1 MAWRNGAGLTMELA
15 SDPPGGGSSAD
26 FTWRVSL
33 AEVTEDCAFS
43 VFPNVD
49 RTILLVEGSMLSLQ
63 LPGIEHTLTPY
74 EPFHFDGG
82 LEVSCR
88 VSGPTRDLNIMTR
101 RGQANATVSVEKLSA
116 DQAPLTIAKADPL
129 VIVCL
134 DGSATLQTA
143 DTSVAMGPGDVAELE
158 ESLRVWGNGHL
169 AVVHLETLVHAR

>member
-1 MAWRNGAGLTMELA
+1 VAWRNGAGLTTELA

-26 FTWRVSL
+26 FTWRVSM

-49 RTILLVEGSMLSLQ
+49 RTIVLVEGSMLSLQ

-74 EPFHFDGG
+74 EPFRFDGG
-82 LEVSCR
+82 VEVSCQ

-101 RGQANATVSVEKLSA
+101 RGQANATVTVEKLQA
-116 DQAPLTIAKADPL
+116 APLAIARADPL

-143 DTSVAMGPGDVAELE
+143 DTSVTMGPGDVAELE
-158 ESLRVWGNGHL
+158 ESLRVAGNGHV
-169 AVVHLETLVHAR
+169 AVIHLETLVHAQ